1 MFQKWFKN
9 KLNKNNKLM
18 QLKEDII
25 MINNQKEII
34 LSLNIKDQL
43 KIIKLKRVIGGKK
56 CLNNQYL
63 LHNILLSVNLPTLP

>member
-1 MFQKWFKN
+1 
-9 KLNKNNKLM
+9 M

-43 KIIKLKRVIGGKK
+43 KIIKLKRVIGDKK

-63 LHNILLSVNLPTLP
+63 LHNILLSINLPPLS